1 MPQFTRNPP
10 ELPIVL
16 RHFGVA
22 EAVDSES
29 VRHHIEITA
38 NMRREKLMRRAERV
52 CAFWWVLGL
61 LLVAVPAMGQGDWEP
76 VVGDTAMMGN
86 GFGDLDNEAAG
97 AMAVFDGRLYVV
109 AGGDS
114 GQACQLWRTANGVD
128 WEHVLPD
135 GFGDANNQGSAAMI
149 EFDGYLYVGTS
160 NLNGAQIHRSDDGV
174 AWSAVVVDGLWNVD
188 NRAITVFAEHAGEL
202 FAGTEN
208 ETDGGEIWRT
218 GNGTNWSFPLIG
230 GFGDVSNRAIAS
242 LASFDGMLYAGT
254 FRESPL
260 YNQPGDIFW
269 TDDLQTWF
277 QNATDPF
284 ADPYN
289 VAMSAMSVH
298 DGMLYVGTTQLN
310 PILGSGCEVW
320 RTDGG
325 MWTIA
330 AVNGFGSSLSMGI
343 LRFEEY
349 FGELYAA
356 VAQPDPDLVPGGTGA
371 KIMRFVAPLNW
382 SAEVPDGFGDTD
394 NWAIGS
400 MAAFN
405 GTFYAGT
412 VNTSEGCEVWRND
425 IVFFDGFESGD
436 TGGWSGSLP

>member
-1 MPQFTRNPP
+1 M
-10 ELPIVL
+10 
-16 RHFGVA
+16 
-22 EAVDSES
+22 
-29 VRHHIEITA
+29 
-38 NMRREKLMRRAERV
+38 
-52 CAFWWVLGL
+52 FW
-61 LLVAVPAMGQGDWEP
+61 
-76 VVGDTAMMGN
+76 
-86 GFGDLDNEAAG
+86 
-97 AMAVFDGRLYVV
+97 
-109 AGGDS
+109 S
-114 GQACQLWRTANGVD
+114 S
-128 WEHVLPD
+128 H
-135 GFGDANNQGSAAMI
+135 
-149 EFDGYLYVGTS
+149 
-160 NLNGAQIHRSDDGV
+160 
-174 AWSAVVVDGLWNVD
+174 
-188 NRAITVFAEHAGEL
+188 
-202 FAGTEN
+202 
-208 ETDGGEIWRT
+208 
-218 GNGTNWSFPLIG
+218 
-230 GFGDVSNRAIAS
+230 
-242 LASFDGMLYAGT
+242 
-254 FRESPL
+254 
-260 YNQPGDIFW
+260 
-269 TDDLQTWF
+269 
-277 QNATDPF
+277 ATDPF

-330 AVNGFGSSLSMGI
+330 AVNGFGSPLSMGI

-394 NWAIGS
+394 NCAIGS

-425 IVFFDGFESGD
+425 TVFIDGFESGD